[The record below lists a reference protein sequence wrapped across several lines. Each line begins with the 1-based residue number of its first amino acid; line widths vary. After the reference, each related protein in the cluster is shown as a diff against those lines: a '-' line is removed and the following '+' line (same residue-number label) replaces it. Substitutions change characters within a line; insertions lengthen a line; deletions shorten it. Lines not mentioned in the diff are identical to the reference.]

1 VVTRLAPAAANLTHV
16 MTALSARLG
25 LNVHRDQWPTIPL
38 LKSYEAAG
46 FGWVQVHTPPRPML
60 ADRERCRRHARAL
73 RAALSPSGLRL
84 LIHGPDDLSAG
95 TLEHDRAFDGLM
107 DYAAEAGAEL
117 VVYHGLN
124 HPVPAGSA
132 AAQDLR
138 ERIAAEERSLQ
149 RFAARAEILG
159 VTFAIEN
166 LAPMYPVPP
175 VAPRVCHDP
184 LAVRDLVRR
193 LCSPSMGM
201 LLDLGHAHIT
211 ASLRGESAER
221 VVQAVLDDVVLFHVH
236 DNLGARRHDLGA
248 PGVDPLKLDLHLPPG
263 AGCLPWDRLAPMIA
277 AHAAPL
283 MLEVE
288 RSHGAAPAALA
299 AGTTALLQRT
309 VTSAAP

>member
-1 VVTRLAPAAANLTHV
+1 VPATANLPGV
-16 MTALSARLG
+16 MIELGARLG
-25 LNVHRDQWPTIPL
+25 LNVHRDQWPNTPL
-38 LKSYEAAG
+38 LASYEAAG
-46 FGWVQVHTPPRPML
+46 FAWIQVHTPPRPML

-73 RAALSPSGLRL
+73 RAALSPCGLRL
-84 LIHGPDDLSAG
+84 LLHGPDDLSAG

-124 HPVPAGSA
+124 FPVAEGASA
-132 AAQDLR
+132 AARLD
-138 ERIAAEERSLQ
+138 ERLAAEERSLR
-149 RFAARAEILG
+149 RFASRAEELG
-159 VTFAIEN
+159 ITFAVEN

-175 VAPRVCHDP
+175 TAPRVCHDP
-184 LAVRDLVRR
+184 VAVRDLVRR
-193 LCSPSMGM
+193 LGSPAMGM
-201 LLDLGHAHIT
+201 LLDLGHAHLT

-221 VVQAVLDDVVLFHVH
+221 AVRAVLDDVVLFHVH

-277 AHAAPL
+277 AHRAPL

-288 RSHGAAPAALA
+288 RSHGAAPADLA
-299 AGTTALLQRT
+299 ASTTALLTRT
-309 VTSAAP
+309 PASAARAAA